1 MKSVKELQ
9 STRKSIN
16 NVNSEI
22 DKLSRELLGDLLN
35 ILTDEQKKKLVG
47 FQLMDLIPTK
57 QNKRYNIIK
66 GINTNN
72 KILTKLC
79 DSWTNSYG
87 NYSTN
92 EIVIEIEDMTIKQVT
107 ELNNYIGLFILD

>member
-1 MKSVKELQ
+1 MKSLKELQ

-66 GINTNN
+66 
-72 KILTKLC
+72 
-79 DSWTNSYG
+79 
-87 NYSTN
+87 
-92 EIVIEIEDMTIKQVT
+92 
-107 ELNNYIGLFILD
+107 

>member
-1 MKSVKELQ
+1 MKSLKELQ

-35 ILTDEQKKKLVG
+35 ILTDEQKEKLVG

-57 QNKRYNIIK
+57 QNKRH
-66 GINTNN
+66 N